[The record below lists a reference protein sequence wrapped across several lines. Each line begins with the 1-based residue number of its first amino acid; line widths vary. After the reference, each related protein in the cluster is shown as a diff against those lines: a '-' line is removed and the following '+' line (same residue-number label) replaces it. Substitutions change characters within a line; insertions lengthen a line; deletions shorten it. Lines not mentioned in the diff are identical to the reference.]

1 MQSSDCSQFGVYQ
14 ISLAA
19 TPNQYFIAPDNY
31 VPDSTYSFD
40 VSIACSINDCPTITA
55 TIPSSIMEYGVYPL
69 NSPTAYTLGPSLS
82 VNNCLVPD
90 FDIVNDDGSAID
102 NSAFSYDKSMNVFTI
117 NTQNTQLAGEY
128 PMKLVKDGIT
138 QSEFSV
144 ILNDSSSIDDLS
156 SIIDS
161 NSIDD
166 CPTITAT
173 IPSSVIEYEVYPSNS
188 PIMYALGPSLSVNK
202 CLVPDFDIVNDD
214 GSAIDNSAF
223 SYDKSMNVFTIN
235 TQNTQLAG
243 EYPMKLVNDGMTQSE
258 FSVILNDYC
267 ETPTVTSTEQVNP
280 DDYHFSG
287 AVTFELN
294 KFQVTPV
301 ECFIVYTC
309 LMVEGPVEYDLC
321 NFTDEKTISSFNPG
335 SGEYYFTSDD

>member
-1 MQSSDCSQFGVYQ
+1 MLKEINVQSSDCSQFGVYQ

-102 NSAFSYDKSMNVFTI
+102 NSAFSYDKSMNVF
-117 NTQNTQLAGEY
+117 
-128 PMKLVKDGIT
+128 K
-138 QSEFSV
+138 
-144 ILNDSSSIDDLS
+144 
-156 SIIDS
+156 
-161 NSIDD
+161 
-166 CPTITAT
+166 
-173 IPSSVIEYEVYPSNS
+173 
-188 PIMYALGPSLSVNK
+188 
-202 CLVPDFDIVNDD
+202 
-214 GSAIDNSAF
+214 
-223 SYDKSMNVFTIN
+223 IN

-321 NFTDEKTISSFNPG
+321 NFTDEKTTSSFNPD
-335 SGEYYFTSDD
+335 SGVYYFKSDNYMTYKNTTLVFEITGTSR